1 MKGPSHSVHL
11 RPFSGESASGF
22 LVRLSRF
29 LSLEVGTPLY
39 ILLGDSRAVASAVHM
54 PSLAQAV
61 AELAGVSHQELLPLF
76 ALPDKR
82 TNYLR
87 IGSFILRAT
96 QIDQSVRRIA
106 PSVLASDI
114 RAGRRPYHRL
124 IWSIAA
130 LRFDP
135 ETSDELIQTCDR
147 CGRDLRWVDAFDVA
161 QCSVCTRRLWLSSS
175 TKASDPYDR
184 FVGGLFNPAINV
196 RSATRSKLP
205 SKTRA
210 WAEGDILDLIDV
222 VGEFNLSMNHDL
234 ASGPRSKEI
243 TGVATVLAGEAAIRT
258 SLRRPLQQAMKDNN
272 RLAPVLASCA
282 TAARVRRGPSRRVS
296 DYLMTLV
303 I

>member
-1 MKGPSHSVHL
+1 
-11 RPFSGESASGF
+11 
-22 LVRLSRF
+22 
-29 LSLEVGTPLY
+29 
-39 ILLGDSRAVASAVHM
+39 
-54 PSLAQAV
+54 
-61 AELAGVSHQELLPLF
+61 
-76 ALPDKR
+76 
-82 TNYLR
+82 
-87 IGSFILRAT
+87 
-96 QIDQSVRRIA
+96 
-106 PSVLASDI
+106 
-114 RAGRRPYHRL
+114 
-124 IWSIAA
+124 
-130 LRFDP
+130 
-135 ETSDELIQTCDR
+135 
-147 CGRDLRWVDAFDVA
+147 
-161 QCSVCTRRLWLSSS
+161 LSSS

-243 TGVATVLAGEAAIRT
+243 TGIATVLAGEAAIRT